1 MNYNSSSLPKNN
13 FVKFNDFNSP
23 YNGDSRSISTSQM
36 RANNFINKNTLN
48 ESVKKVSLH
57 KSFFRQNAIK
67 NTYELTTP
75 NIHQNSKKN
84 LFSSFLSN
92 STKKDNM
99 LKIKVGDSINNNMNY
114 INFKTNLRANL
125 NKTIN
130 NYNESKKHNISDDI
144 KILKNY
150 NKREIVQPSSKD
162 YDYSLIIKK
171 LDNWDKDHCVKNKMD
186 LFSLHKTLNNYYKNN
201 NLVEEQHNL
210 AAMENMMQEKINYYR
225 YKENK
230 TYGILGNKPR
240 KNSTKNKNDENED
253 IENHKR
259 NIFNS
264 FIINN
269 LNKSYAKNKI
279 DFNNKLAKERLNYEH
294 QLHKELMFVN
304 NIIYNKKFIKKE
316 KIKEM
321 NDFFDELDKLNAEY
335 EMKKDNY
342 TKEYHLIISNFS
354 QTQNSIISE
363 KLKEVK
369 SFDNKNLNENNNV
382 RKNEKKKTKNDL
394 NKELREL
401 EFRRKNK
408 MSTINNQ
415 MKKGLDKIRDEYNLK
430 FEALYK
436 KKEKLETQLNIINS
450 ELTYYKNINEELLR
464 EHQLYYL
471 DILKKGRD
479 CRGEG
484 LVWVVKN
491 LFELKINLEYH
502 HFPKYLTHE
511 QIDYLKK
518 MAYLILEENELKII
532 LKVLKKKQKDNREN
546 AKIEYMN
553 FFDTITKEEIT
564 KNKNEKNKNDIKQ
577 EKKSYD
583 EDTLLVKNE
592 IDKKFLK
599 VYQNNEEALKIYL
612 TKSLEDEKLQKI
624 IYYIKKAALYS
635 NNKTDF
641 IKENKISIIE
651 AFMGKT
657 KNKDLFELIL
667 NITKRLHDIDV
678 NKKAMINKEKEYFI
692 ERLKDYNVNNNTQ
705 TLDYI
710 YNKELIKNCLFG
722 NKIDF

>member
-13 FVKFNDFNSP
+13 FVKFNDFSSP

-321 NDFFDELDKLNAEY
+321 NDFFDELDKLNTEY

-450 ELTYYKNINEELLR
+450 ELNYYKNINEELLR

-624 IYYIKKAALYS
+624 IYYIKKADLYS

-651 AFMGKT
+651 AFMGRT

>member
-13 FVKFNDFNSP
+13 IVKFTDFNSP
-23 YNGDSRSISTSQM
+23 YNENSRSISNSQI
-36 RANNFINKNTLN
+36 RANNFINNSTLN
-48 ESVKKVSLH
+48 ENIKKVALH
-57 KSFFRQNAIK
+57 KSYFRQNCIK
-67 NTYELTTP
+67 SNYELTSP
-75 NIHQNSKKN
+75 NIHQNPKKN
-84 LFSSFLSN
+84 LFSSFLAS
-92 STKKDNM
+92 SKKDM
-99 LKIKVGDSINNNMNY
+99 LKIKVGDSINNNINY
-114 INFKTNLRANL
+114 INFKANLRSNL

-130 NYNESKKHNISDDI
+130 NYNENKKHNISDDM

-186 LFSLHKTLNNYYKNN
+186 LYSLHKTLNNYYKNN

-210 AAMENMMQEKINYYR
+210 ATMESMMQEKINYYR

-230 TYGILGNKPR
+230 TYGILGKGNKSR
-240 KNSTKNKNDENED
+240 KNSIKIKNDESADNED
-253 IENHKR
+253 HKR

-321 NDFFDELDKLNAEY
+321 NAFFDELDKLNAEY

-342 TKEYHLIISNFS
+342 TKEYHLILSNYS
-354 QTQNSIISE
+354 HTQNNIISE

-369 SFDNKNLNENNNV
+369 SFDNKNTNENTV

-394 NKELREL
+394 NKELKEL
-401 EFRRKNK
+401 EFRRKNR

-415 MKKGLDKIRDEYNLK
+415 MKKGLDKIREEYNLK
-430 FEALYK
+430 FEELYK
-436 KKEKLETQLNIINS
+436 KKEKLEKQLNIINS
-450 ELTYYKNINEELLR
+450 ELNYYKNINEELLR

-479 CRGEG
+479 CRSEG

-553 FFDTITKEEIT
+553 FFDTITKEDIT
-564 KNKNEKNKNDIKQ
+564 KNKNEKNQNNIKQ

-583 EDTLLVKNE
+583 EDTLLVKNA
-592 IDKKFLK
+592 IDRKFLK

-667 NITKRLHDIDV
+667 NITKRLHEIDV

-692 ERLKDYNVNNNTQ
+692 ERLKDYNANNNTQ

>member
-13 FVKFNDFNSP
+13 FVKFNDFSSP

-321 NDFFDELDKLNAEY
+321 NAFFDELDKLNAEY

-342 TKEYHLIISNFS
+342 TKEYHLILSNYS
-354 QTQNSIISE
+354 HTQNNIISE

-369 SFDNKNLNENNNV
+369 SFDNKNTNENTV

-450 ELTYYKNINEELLR
+450 ELNYYKNINEELLR

-667 NITKRLHDIDV
+667 NITKRLHEIDV

-692 ERLKDYNVNNNTQ
+692 ERLKDYNANNNTQ